1 MGRHPKLGKKKG
13 GIKGHSIIHAN
24 ERVPCDIQF
33 TSVATHDSFM
43 LQPKRFA
50 SGDILAFDRAYINYE
65 KFEKLTQSGAIY
77 VTKMKKN
84 LRYSLISDT
93 MVQGAEGLMELRLQ
107 EVVFSMTK
115 ADGTKLQHQARMI
128 TYPEE

>member
-1 MGRHPKLGKKKG
+1 
-13 GIKGHSIIHAN
+13 
-24 ERVPCDIQF
+24 
-33 TSVATHDSFM
+33 
-43 LQPKRFA
+43 
-50 SGDILAFDRAYINYE
+50 
-65 KFEKLTQSGAIY
+65 
-77 VTKMKKN
+77 MKKN